1 MTEQNDEPDRD
12 ESAGEPIAVE
22 VGARV
27 VVPTHDGA
35 HGVVVDDFGE
45 QPSDVTT
52 ARLGDDTI
60 AGPKRFAVVLDD
72 GNLIF
77 ADGEDVR
84 PA

>member
-1 MTEQNDEPDRD
+1 MAEQNDEPDRD
-12 ESAGEPIAVE
+12 ENPGESIAVE
-22 VGARV
+22 VGTRV
-27 VVPTHDGA
+27 VVPSHAGL

-45 QPSDVTT
+45 QPSNVTT

-77 ADGEDVR
+77 ADDEDVR